1 MTIVEFLRQSI
12 DQDEANLRDYIG
24 HWQPDPIQ
32 QRRLDDL
39 VAKRRIIDLYTEAA
53 ERAAAELVPSDHEVR
68 TAALADVIQ
77 ILAEAY
83 DTRPGWQEEWRPMTE
98 ILIGA

>member
-24 HWQPDPIQ
+24 HWQPNAIQ

-39 VAKRRIIDLYTEAA
+39 VVKRRIIDLYSEAA
-53 ERAAAELVPSDHEVR
+53 ERAAAELVPSDQDVR

-83 DTRPGWQEEWRPMTE
+83 DTRPGWQEEWRP
-98 ILIGA
+98 

>member
-1 MTIVEFLRQSI
+1 MAAMTIVEFLRESI

-24 HWQPDPIQ
+24 HWEPNPIQ
-32 QRRLDDL
+32 QRRLDDF

-53 ERAAAELVPSDHEVR
+53 ERAAAELVPSNQEIR

-83 DTRPGWQEEWRPMTE
+83 DTRPGWQEEWRPRPRS
-98 ILIGA
+98 

>member
-1 MTIVEFLRQSI
+1 MTIVEFLRESI

-24 HWQPDPIQ
+24 HWEPNPIQ
-32 QRRLDDL
+32 QRRLDDF
-39 VAKRRIIDLYTEAA
+39 VAKRRIIDLYTEAETA
-53 ERAAAELVPSDHEVR
+53 ERGEAHGAPSNQEVR

-83 DTRPGWQEEWRPMTE
+83 DTRPGWREEWRP
-98 ILIGA
+98 